1 MQCLVGWKST
11 GWLIDNLINNIF
23 QIFLEYI
30 QNLIL
35 MFKPEKLEIIGD
47 QVDSHLTACDGHFGQ
62 LLQAFCWVSSF

>member
-11 GWLIDNLINNIF
+11 GWLINNLINNIF

-47 QVDSHLTACDGHFGQ
+47 
-62 LLQAFCWVSSF
+62 